1 LKFLRFF
8 LRFFILGLLGAV
20 WLLAG
25 TYLYLSPNLPDVET
39 LRDVR
44 LQTPMRVYTS
54 DGKLIGLFGEQKR
67 SPLPYDAI
75 PPQFIHALLAAE
87 DDNFFRHRGVDLM
100 GLLRAVSELVLTG
113 EKGSGGSTLTMQVA
127 RNYFLSLERTFMR
140 KFNEILLAIEIE
152 RRLSKHEIF
161 DLYFNRVFLGHR
173 AYGFEAA
180 AQVYYGKSIAE
191 LTLAQHAMLAGIP
204 KAPSRINPISGP
216 AAGIERRNWIL
227 GRMLQLGYIDRD
239 QYQEALQAPI
249 TASLHGSELDLSAQ
263 YAAEMARQEMVD
275 RYGIAAYNDGYEIYT
290 TIDSRLQEA
299 ARRAVVDGLLAYDS
313 RHGYRGP
320 ERKLAAEPQSDPE
333 PGWLATLT
341 DTAVIIGMQPAVV
354 TAVAGDRA
362 TLLLADGSHG
372 ELLWDNGIRQASP
385 YLSENARGRAPASP
399 AQVLAPGDLI
409 RVTRAEDGAWH
420 LAQVP
425 ALQGALV
432 ALNPDNGAILSIVGG
447 MGFELSK
454 FNRATQ
460 AQRQPGS
467 NFKPFLYSAAL
478 ASGFT
483 AASIIND
490 APVVV
495 ADGSLDE
502 MWRPEND
509 SGRFYGP
516 TRLRWALT
524 KSRNLVS
531 IRLLQQLGVDRLF
544 AYAQQ
549 LGLDTSGF
557 TRDLSLAL
565 GTHVMTPLEVATAY
579 AILANG
585 GYRVEPFAIQRVT
598 TAEGEPVY
606 EARPATVCRA
616 CEAGPAAAPD
626 PGREL
631 SMEEILARGEQ
642 RSDRLPPAPRV
653 MDERVAF
660 IVDSMLS
667 DVITRGT
674 GTRAL
679 ELKRRDIAGKTG
691 TTNGPMDAWFSGFNQ
706 ALVATT
712 WVGFDNYTPL
722 GRREFGGTAAL
733 PIWIDFMR
741 AALRDIPERTRRLP
755 PGIVRVKIDP
765 DTGLLAAPGQ
775 PGAIEEYF
783 LQENVPGRASGSGT
797 GGSGAARDE
806 LLKEIF

>member
-1 LKFLRFF
+1 
-8 LRFFILGLLGAV
+8 
-20 WLLAG
+20 
-25 TYLYLSPNLPDVET
+25 
-39 LRDVR
+39 
-44 LQTPMRVYTS
+44 
-54 DGKLIGLFGEQKR
+54 
-67 SPLPYDAI
+67 
-75 PPQFIHALLAAE
+75 
-87 DDNFFRHRGVDLM
+87 
-100 GLLRAVSELVLTG
+100 
-113 EKGSGGSTLTMQVA
+113 
-127 RNYFLSLERTFMR
+127 
-140 KFNEILLAIEIE
+140 
-152 RRLSKHEIF
+152 
-161 DLYFNRVFLGHR
+161 
-173 AYGFEAA
+173 
-180 AQVYYGKSIAE
+180 
-191 LTLAQHAMLAGIP
+191 
-204 KAPSRINPISGP
+204 
-216 AAGIERRNWIL
+216 
-227 GRMLQLGYIDRD
+227 
-239 QYQEALQAPI
+239 
-249 TASLHGSELDLSAQ
+249 
-263 YAAEMARQEMVD
+263 
-275 RYGIAAYNDGYEIYT
+275 
-290 TIDSRLQEA
+290 
-299 ARRAVVDGLLAYDS
+299 
-313 RHGYRGP
+313 
-320 ERKLAAEPQSDPE
+320 
-333 PGWLATLT
+333 
-341 DTAVIIGMQPAVV
+341 
-354 TAVAGDRA
+354 
-362 TLLLADGSHG
+362 
-372 ELLWDNGIRQASP
+372 
-385 YLSENARGRAPASP
+385 
-399 AQVLAPGDLI
+399 
-409 RVTRAEDGAWH
+409 
-420 LAQVP
+420 
-425 ALQGALV
+425 V
-432 ALNPDNGAILSIVGG
+432 ALSPDNGAILSIVGG

-565 GTHVMTPLEVATAY
+565 GTHVMTPLQVATAY

-585 GYRVEPFAIQRVT
+585 GYRVEPFIIQRVT

-616 CEAGPAAAPD
+616 CEAEPAAAPD

-660 IVDSMLS
+660 IVESMLS

-783 LQENVPGRASGSGT
+783 LQENVPGRTSGSGA